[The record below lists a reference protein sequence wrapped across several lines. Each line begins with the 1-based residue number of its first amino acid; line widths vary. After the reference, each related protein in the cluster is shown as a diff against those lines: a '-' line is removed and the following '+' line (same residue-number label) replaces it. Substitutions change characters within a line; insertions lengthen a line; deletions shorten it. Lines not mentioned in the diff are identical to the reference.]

1 MGFNDMI
8 KKGVRTATLTGGVL
22 VLFLTVIIGLILGFI
37 FMQAAVMANLLVF
50 VLVLAIS
57 GLIAGLLTVN
67 IIMRQTTKQIKPLL
81 EALTGPKKK

>member
-22 VLFLTVIIGLILGFI
+22 VLVFTLIIGFILGFI
-37 FMQAAVMANLLVF
+37 FMQAAVVANLIFF

-57 GLIAGLLTVN
+57 GFIAGAVTVN
-67 IIMRQTTKQIKPLL
+67 IIMRQTIKQIQPLL
-81 EALTGPKKK
+81 EAVMGPKKK